1 MHVDAGLQSPSGK
14 KEFGCGDGASK
25 GLKKVEEFQEP
36 MQIEERPIPV
46 IGAATKSTEK
56 VVSMVEILKNFFML
70 ITWRSSVR
78 SAMHAASQ
86 FPGRGPRDVDDA
98 PAPGR

>member
-25 GLKKVEEFQEP
+25 SLKKVEEFQEP

-56 VVSMVEILKNFFML
+56 VVSL
-70 ITWRSSVR
+70 
-78 SAMHAASQ
+78 A
-86 FPGRGPRDVDDA
+86 PRL
-98 PAPGR
+98 

>member
-56 VVSMVEILKNFFML
+56 VVSLVNRNCLG
-70 ITWRSSVR
+70 
-78 SAMHAASQ
+78 Q
-86 FPGRGPRDVDDA
+86 FRGIRPRMYIEDLL
-98 PAPGR
+98 

>member
-56 VVSMVEILKNFFML
+56 VVSGYKTFFML
-70 ITWRSSVR
+70 NSNEHEI
-78 SAMHAASQ
+78 SAAHEN
-86 FPGRGPRDVDDA
+86 
-98 PAPGR
+98 